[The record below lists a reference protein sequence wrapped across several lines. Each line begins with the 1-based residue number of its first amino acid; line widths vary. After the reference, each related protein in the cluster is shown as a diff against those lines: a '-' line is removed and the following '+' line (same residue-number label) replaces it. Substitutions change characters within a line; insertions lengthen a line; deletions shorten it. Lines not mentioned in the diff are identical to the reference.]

1 MNYMAQFRE
10 LYFQRGAGGHFLA
23 SKCLWTSGDTMEIDN
38 RNEYFGNMIKV
49 TKHTDNAVFGP
60 YKKFDIK
67 TETNKI
73 LPVIEKT
80 MSETVTG
87 QPERVRL
94 FHKLKKFYDDGLT
107 DYLDLID
114 GIFNG
119 IEAFKYLDQPTWE
132 VIEDYFIQCK
142 DYYYRMFENNNWSS
156 DSISHKHP
164 HAMVS
169 SKLVLPTNMKTMAIE
184 VDSVTDVYVRLLAD
198 MKGDELQEPSFYETS
213 HEDWHNK
220 SARLSDETISY
231 RKIFFDNDENEIKR
245 LYTFFDNLEYFE
257 ENRTNIT
264 KVFREYHNSNIQ
276 TLKTQSVYVPK
287 EIHDIF

>member
-1 MNYMAQFRE
+1 
-10 LYFQRGAGGHFLA
+10 
-23 SKCLWTSGDTMEIDN
+23 
-38 RNEYFGNMIKV
+38 
-49 TKHTDNAVFGP
+49 
-60 YKKFDIK
+60 
-67 TETNKI
+67 
-73 LPVIEKT
+73 
-80 MSETVTG
+80 
-87 QPERVRL
+87 
-94 FHKLKKFYDDGLT
+94 
-107 DYLDLID
+107 
-114 GIFNG
+114 
-119 IEAFKYLDQPTWE
+119 
-132 VIEDYFIQCK
+132 
-142 DYYYRMFENNNWSS
+142 
-156 DSISHKHP
+156 
-164 HAMVS
+164 
-169 SKLVLPTNMKTMAIE
+169 MKTMAIE

>member
-1 MNYMAQFRE
+1 MELFIKLIYILNRSIKRGFDNIMVQNLLLLDGIEMNRPDFR
-10 LYFQRGAGGHFLA
+10 
-23 SKCLWTSGDTMEIDN
+23 
-38 RNEYFGNMIKV
+38 
-49 TKHTDNAVFGP
+49 
-60 YKKFDIK
+60 KKFDIK

-94 FHKLKKFYDDGLT
+94 FHELKKFYDDGLSG
-107 DYLDLID
+107 YLDLID